1 MRIVTDNTIG
11 DRTLDEVADWRL
23 ALDLFCGV
31 GGACRGLQRF
41 GARGPGWDVIGIDSD
56 PTKARAY
63 PGVFIEH
70 DLREGLPALVDDYD
84 FAVAWASP
92 PCGFATSLQFAR
104 SGENLIPLAR
114 RLLREVDAEVT
125 ILENVPGAR
134 EHLHQP
140 VRLCGSVVGLDV
152 RKHRLFETNHFAMT
166 PPCDC
171 PDVEFAFSIGE
182 REAPVDEYRQAHGFR
197 PRADTLGAKALR
209 EAIPPQYVDA
219 LLGQYIKYAPYH
231 QEKSQNSGGAT
242 AHG

>member
-1 MRIVTDNTIG
+1 MRIVTTNTIG
-11 DRTLDEVADWRL
+11 DRTLNELHEGPL

-41 GARGPGWDVIGIDSD
+41 GARGPGWDVIGIDID
-56 PTKARAY
+56 PAKARTY

-70 DLREGLPALVDDYD
+70 DLREGLPAVIEDYD
-84 FAVAWASP
+84 FAVGWASP

-114 RLLREVDAEVT
+114 RLLQAVDAEVT

-134 EHLHQP
+134 EHLRLP

-171 PDVEFAFSIGE
+171 PTAEFTFCIGE
-182 REAPVDEYRQAHGFR
+182 HEAPVDEYRRAHGFR
-197 PRADTLGAKALR
+197 RQADDLGAKALR

-219 LLGQYIKYAPYH
+219 LLGQYIKYAPYD
-231 QEKSQNSGGAT
+231 QGRSSKPGGGA